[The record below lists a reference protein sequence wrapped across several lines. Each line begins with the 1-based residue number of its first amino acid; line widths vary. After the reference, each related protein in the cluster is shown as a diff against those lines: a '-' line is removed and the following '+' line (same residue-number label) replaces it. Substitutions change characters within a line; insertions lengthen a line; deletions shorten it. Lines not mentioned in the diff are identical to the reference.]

1 MKHLLRLRVLA
12 VGAAVL
18 ALPGCA
24 TPDNLLPPSL
34 FGPQAPRPGIQT
46 PKGAERQSDK
56 IVKLPAAPEDLD
68 CPDVGVAEGGATAR
82 VGGASSESVRYQF
95 TIGDVARECD
105 PQGAQF
111 ALKIG
116 VSGRLL
122 IGPAGSPGA
131 YSTTLHVQV
140 KRDVDDKVVVDKSYK
155 IGANTSGEV
164 QAPFNF
170 VTEPLMLPLT
180 RARLDQDY
188 SIAVSLG
195 QGGGQVLHV
204 RRTRRRG

>member
-1 MKHLLRLRVLA
+1 L
-12 VGAAVL
+12 AAVL
-18 ALPGCA
+18 ALAGCA
-24 TPDNLLPPSL
+24 SNDSLLPPTL
-34 FGPQAPRPGIQT
+34 FGPQVPKPGLHASTTERP
-46 PKGAERQSDK
+46 SDR
-56 IVKLPAAPEDLD
+56 IVKLPASAEDID

-105 PQGAQF
+105 PQGSQF
-111 ALKIG
+111 ALKVG

-122 IGPAGSPGA
+122 IGPAGSPGV
-131 YSTTLHVQV
+131 YSSTLHVQV
-140 KRDVDDKVVVDKSYK
+140 KRDEDGKLLVDKGYK
-155 IGANTSGEV
+155 IGADTAGGV

-188 SIAVSLG
+188 SITVSLG

-204 RRTRRRG
+204 RRARRRG

>member
-1 MKHLLRLRVLA
+1 MRHLTRLKFLVA
-12 VGAAVL
+12 GAAVL
-18 ALPGCA
+18 ALAGCA

-34 FGPQAPRPGIQT
+34 FGPAT
-46 PKGAERQSDK
+46 PPNGFKPPATDRKSDK
-56 IVKLPAAPEDLD
+56 IVKLPASAEDID

-105 PQGAQF
+105 PKGDQF
-111 ALKIG
+111 ALKVG

-131 YSTTLHVQV
+131 YSSTLHVQV
-140 KRDVDDKVVVDKSYK
+140 KRDEDGKLLVDKAYK
-155 IGANTSGEV
+155 IGADTSGGV

-188 SIAVSLG
+188 SIIVSLG

-204 RRTRRRG
+204 RRARRRG